1 MIEISGEIKILLIG
15 WVLGILSS
23 IIEPFIITPIKKWR
37 NKRNFKKNFKADIKI
52 KKTELEDKKR
62 SALRFAEVNTID
74 DAITKF
80 TNPREIL
87 PSFMLTPKIS
97 IDFYNKNYETFL
109 DGFDRE
115 IKFYQ
120 NILSL
125 NLSIEGMEK
134 VNDIRNPNLR
144 LYLLL
149 YWSDLKTALLEGEGI
164 SA

>member
-1 MIEISGEIKILLIG
+1 M
-15 WVLGILSS
+15 
-23 IIEPFIITPIKKWR
+23 
-37 NKRNFKKNFKADIKI
+37 ADIKI

-62 SALRFAEVNTID
+62 SALGFANVTTID

-80 TNPREIL
+80 TNPREML

-97 IDFYNKNYETFL
+97 TDFYNKNYENFL
-109 DGFDRE
+109 DGFARE

-120 NILSL
+120 SILSL

-134 VNDIRNPNLR
+134 VNDISNPNFR

-149 YWSDLKTALLEGEGI
+149 YWSDLKTALLEWGGI
-164 SA
+164 ST